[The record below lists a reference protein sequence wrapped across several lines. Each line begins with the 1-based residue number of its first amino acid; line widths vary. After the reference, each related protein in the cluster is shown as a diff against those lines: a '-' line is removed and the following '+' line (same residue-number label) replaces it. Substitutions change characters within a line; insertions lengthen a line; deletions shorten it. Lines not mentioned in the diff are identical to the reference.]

1 MVMEPVPASISGIT
15 VTNLELTQSS
25 TFLAVAGS
33 PPRLELTTIRLEL
46 RAIRVEETRLHSSA
60 IYDLRGDSLTYCI
73 AAPGYP
79 RPTGFETRKDDGR
92 TLVTLKRIAP

>member
-1 MVMEPVPASISGIT
+1 MVMEPVPAPTFGIT
-15 VTNLELTQSS
+15 VTNIELTQSS
-25 TFLAVAGS
+25 TFFADAGS
-33 PPRLELTTIRLEL
+33 PPRLELTTIR
-46 RAIRVEETRLHSSA
+46 ADQTRLHSSA

-92 TLVTLKRIAP
+92 TLVTLKRMEP